1 MEAERQIDTEPG
13 GLTTWRAVLG
23 GSVLWGRFKLFI
35 LLGIFLVVGGLLVAF
50 APIV

>member
-13 GLTTWRAVLG
+13 GLETWRATLG
-23 GSVLWGRFKLFI
+23 GSIVWGRFKLFI
-35 LLGIFLVVGGLLVAF
+35 LLGIFLLVGGLIVGV